1 MAYIYRYTDL
11 VDNIIKY
18 VGIVWSD
25 NRSLEDRLYEHELR
39 DDWCRTRKWKIEY
52 LTENITTRTD
62 AEYFEAHYISLY
74 QTDKYFNVSKAGWGV
89 SSFLPNREND
99 WVEFIQKPI
108 TLKQNLSDL
117 RLTIMEEKRK
127 LNKLQFEIEDKNKE
141 LDKLACNIN
150 YCLDSSNNFT
160 LNSSELIKRLDEKR
174 ATYED
179 FQYGI
184 TSKSSINKWIYREEG
199 IRAAISIVKEYL
211 LDMKCAV

>member
-1 MAYIYRYTDL
+1 M
-11 VDNIIKY
+11 
-18 VGIVWSD
+18 
-25 NRSLEDRLYEHELR
+25 
-39 DDWCRTRKWKIEY
+39 
-52 LTENITTRTD
+52 
-62 AEYFEAHYISLY
+62 Y

-117 RLTIMEEKRK
+117 RLTIMKEKRK